1 MKKLRYQVHVQDL
14 LWRYL
19 YLPIRQFSEWLTWR
33 VDWLHHRPI
42 HGYLAFTFVTL
53 LILLGL
59 LI

>member
-1 MKKLRYQVHVQDL
+1 
-14 LWRYL
+14 
-19 YLPIRQFSEWLTWR
+19 

-59 LI
+59 LL